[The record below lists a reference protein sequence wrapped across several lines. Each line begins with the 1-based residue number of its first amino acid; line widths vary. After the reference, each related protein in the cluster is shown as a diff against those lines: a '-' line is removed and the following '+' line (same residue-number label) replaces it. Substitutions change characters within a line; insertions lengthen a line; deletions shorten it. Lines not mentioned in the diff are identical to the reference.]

1 MIHREKVMEMLSL
14 LNTGSTAQWDTFS
27 IEQLAALLTSDVKEL
42 IKEMKAEDKIEIEG
56 KLRELR

>member
-14 LNTGSTAQWDTFS
+14 LNTVSIAQWDTFS

>member
-14 LNTGSTAQWDTFS
+14 LNTVSIAQWDTFS
-27 IEQLAALLTSDVKEL
+27 FEQLAALLTSDVKEL

>member
-14 LNTGSTAQWDTFS
+14 LNTCSTAKWNTFS
-27 IEQLAALLTSDVKEL
+27 DEQLAALLTSDVKGL

>member
-1 MIHREKVMEMLSL
+1 MEMLSL
-14 LNTGSTAQWDTFS
+14 LNTVSIAQWDTFS